1 MTLAPWE
8 YLAQQWRPE
17 SFPDIYW
24 PFVGASAFFLLGQI
38 VVYNVRTRQL
48 HRFEPLVGMQ
58 EWFLWTGL
66 ITFGLVLVESLFR
79 FYFLLVL
86 ATVAFGLA
94 AYGWARF
101 RYFPPIVAAY
111 NQQLRR
117 TRFFSQSKYKHPE
130 ATIRQRPKKRR
141 RR

>member
-8 YLAQQWRPE
+8 YLAQPWRPE
-17 SFPDIYW
+17 NFPDIYW
-24 PFVGASAFFLLGQI
+24 PLVVASGVFLLGQV

-66 ITFGLVLVESLFR
+66 ITFGLVLIESLFR
-79 FYFLLVL
+79 FYFLMVV
-86 ATVAFGLA
+86 ATIVVGLGVYA
-94 AYGWARF
+94 WTRY
-101 RYFPPIVAAY
+101 RYFPPQIAAY

>member
-1 MTLAPWE
+1 VTLAPWE
-8 YLAQQWRPE
+8 YLVQQWRPE

-24 PFVGASAFFLLGQI
+24 PFVGASAFFLIGQV

-66 ITFGLVLVESLFR
+66 ITFGLVLIESLFR

-86 ATVAFGLA
+86 ATVVVGLA
-94 AYGWARF
+94 VYAWTRY